1 MTSQPQNDADETGR
15 LSFRHWLEDKVAG
28 ALLTG
33 LRPLPYRWRIAVM
46 GWLGAYVLGPLAGMP
61 ARVRA
66 NLALIHPDLPPDQVR
81 ALCRKVPANMAK
93 AMAETFS
100 GQQFIDHVRASST
113 ISGPGL
119 AALDQARD
127 AKRPVILVTA
137 HFGNYDAGR
146 ILLGDRG
153 CQIGAVYM
161 PMRNSA
167 FNDRYVAAMSR
178 ISSPV
183 FPRDRLGLAG
193 LLRFLRKGG
202 MVGLVADHYM
212 AHGELIDFMGQPART
227 ALSAAE
233 MALKYDALLVPIYAI
248 RNPDGLSFRIEVQDP
263 VPHSDAMTM
272 TRALNASLE
281 ALVRNHMDQW
291 MWTHRRWKNNRPAN
305 ASEQRVSA
313 Q

>member
-1 MTSQPQNDADETGR
+1 MTSQPDNDADETGG
-15 LSFRHWLEDKVAG
+15 LSFRHWLEDKVAA

-33 LRPLPYRWRIAVM
+33 LRPLPYRWRIAAM

-66 NLALIHPDLPPDQVR
+66 NLALIRPDLRPDQVR

-100 GQQFIDHVRASST
+100 GQVFIDHVRASST

-127 AKRPVILVTA
+127 AGRPVVLVTA
-137 HFGNYDAGR
+137 HFGNYDAAR
-146 ILLGDRG
+146 ILLADRG
-153 CQIGAVYM
+153 YQIAGVYM

-167 FNDRYVAAMSR
+167 FNERYVAAMSR
-178 ISSPV
+178 IAEPV
-183 FPRDRLGLAG
+183 FPRDRAGLAG

-202 MVGLVADHYM
+202 MIGLVADHYM

-233 MALKYDALLVPIYAI
+233 MALKYDALLVPVYAI
-248 RNPDGLSFRIEVQDP
+248 RNPDGLSFRVEVQAP
-263 VPHSDAMTM
+263 LPHSDAVTM
-272 TRALNASLE
+272 TRALNESLE
-281 ALVRNHMDQW
+281 ALVRDHMDQW
-291 MWTHRRWKNNRPAN
+291 MWTHRRWKNNRPAP
-305 ASEQRVSA
+305 ARKQRVSA
-313 Q
+313 E